1 MKRILPAA
9 VVIIALV
16 VLAVV
21 LLTYERDLLWKVQEM
36 NRLEQEEKSLYG
48 FDLSNYIQNKDIQ
61 DAESAW
67 ITPESISN
75 LVDSF
80 LTDFLGDGEYIR
92 ITLY

>member
-36 NRLEQEEKSLYG
+36 NL
-48 FDLSNYIQNKDIQ
+48 
-61 DAESAW
+61 
-67 ITPESISN
+67 
-75 LVDSF
+75 F
-80 LTDFLGDGEYIR
+80 L
-92 ITLY
+92 

>member
-36 NRLEQEEKSLYG
+36 NLFLYTGLFFKEMMVTSAGLEPISR
-48 FDLSNYIQNKDIQ
+48 
-61 DAESAW
+61 
-67 ITPESISN
+67 SIS
-75 LVDSF
+75 
-80 LTDFLGDGEYIR
+80 TILGWGYYCCAEAGVCWHG
-92 ITLY
+92 